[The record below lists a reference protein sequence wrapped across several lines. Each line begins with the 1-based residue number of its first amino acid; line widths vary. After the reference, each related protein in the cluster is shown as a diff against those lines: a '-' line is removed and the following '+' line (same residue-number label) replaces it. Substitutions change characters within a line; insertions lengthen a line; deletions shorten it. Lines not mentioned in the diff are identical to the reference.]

1 MTEKPEIILETP
13 ESRYLN
19 ALKWIRHIAGM
30 HYFGGAFDPE
40 HMRGLA
46 NIAAD
51 AMMESPSRRT
61 LPDWDE
67 AMAKAQKK
75 ASKWAAKMQ
84 ETFDREMFKDDD

>member
-1 MTEKPEIILETP
+1 MTGPKIELSSPEL
-13 ESRYLN
+13 RYLN

-46 NIAAD
+46 NVAAD
-51 AMMESPSRRT
+51 AMMGRE

-67 AMAKAQKK
+67 AMEKAQEK
-75 ASKWAAKMQ
+75 ARKWADKMQ
-84 ETFDREMFKDDD
+84 KVLDDDRDE